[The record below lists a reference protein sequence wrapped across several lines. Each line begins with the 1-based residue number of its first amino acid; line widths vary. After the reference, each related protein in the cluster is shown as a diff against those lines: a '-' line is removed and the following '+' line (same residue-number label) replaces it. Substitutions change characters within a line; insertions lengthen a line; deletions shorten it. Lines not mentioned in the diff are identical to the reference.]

1 MAVAVLM
8 FVGAGMTYQYRML
21 EAEHPAEVAMVSPG
35 QFVKN
40 VAALHASLPKWDD
53 KNWKGLNHH
62 PAGYY
67 KKRVFRKSSGC
78 FRQLQSAGSMHV
90 STLSRRYSWSRRPS
104 ARRWMT

>member
-1 MAVAVLM
+1 VNLVNLIIAMAVAVLM

-62 PAGYY
+62 LAGYY
-67 KKRVFRKSSGC
+67 KKKAEADKQAASK
-78 FRQLQSAGSMHV
+78 QTA
-90 STLSRRYSWSRRPS
+90 
-104 ARRWMT
+104 AR